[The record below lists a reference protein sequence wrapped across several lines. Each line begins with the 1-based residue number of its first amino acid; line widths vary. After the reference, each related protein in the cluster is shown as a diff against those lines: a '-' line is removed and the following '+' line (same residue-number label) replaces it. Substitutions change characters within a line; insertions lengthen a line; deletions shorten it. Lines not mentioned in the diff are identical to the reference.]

1 MATMQKI
8 TPHLW
13 FAKEAEQAVQFYTGI
28 FKNSKIGKISHYTE
42 VGKETHGM
50 EAGTVM
56 TIEFWLEDQQFT
68 ALNGGPIFTFNE
80 SVSFIVHCKDQ
91 EEIDY
96 YWDKLR
102 VGGDERSQV
111 CGWLKDQFGL
121 SWQIV
126 PDILPELWNDADPE
140 RSGRVMAALLKM
152 KKLDIAALQ
161 AAFDGK

>member
-1 MATMQKI
+1 
-8 TPHLW
+8 
-13 FAKEAEQAVQFYTGI
+13 
-28 FKNSKIGKISHYTE
+28 
-42 VGKETHGM
+42 
-50 EAGTVM
+50 M

-96 YWDKLR
+96 YWEKLR

-126 PDILPELWNDADPE
+126 PDILSELWNDADPE
-140 RSGRVMAALLKM
+140 RSGRVMTALLKM
-152 KKLDIAALQ
+152 KKLDIAGLQ